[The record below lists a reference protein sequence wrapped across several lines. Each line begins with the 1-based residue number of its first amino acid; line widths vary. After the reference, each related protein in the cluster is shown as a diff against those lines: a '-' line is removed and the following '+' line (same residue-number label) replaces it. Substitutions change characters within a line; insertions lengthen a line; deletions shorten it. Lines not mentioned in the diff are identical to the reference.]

1 MWKNTAKILIIGVA
15 ICVLFSGTLSL
26 AGYKAAKI
34 TYTISGSVGI
44 SGVVMNGLP
53 GNPVTDKDGNYTA
66 TVDYGF
72 SGTVTPMKESYT
84 FGPASRRYESV
95 TANRTNQ
102 VYTAT
107 LLTFTISGSAGMS
120 GVVLEG
126 LPGEPVTDANGSYS
140 ATVDYGWSGTVTPT
154 KAGFAFK
161 PASRIFHS
169 VAKDQVCNYT
179 VEKLCFIIS
188 GSVGMSGVTM
198 EGLPGD
204 PVSNEKGF
212 YTAIVDY
219 GWSGTVTPVKEGCI
233 FEPPKRTYTKITA
246 DQPDD
251 YTTKLLT
258 FTVSGTV
265 TFDGLPLSDVVINGL
280 PVNPVTDKNGYYT
293 GVVNYGWNGA
303 VTPTKRG
310 YTFKPANATYESV
323 IAPKTQN
330 YTATLL
336 TCTVSGKI
344 TCKGLPIAGVVL
356 EGLPGKPVTT
366 KDGRYIATVNY
377 GWSGTVTPIKEG
389 YTFDTARRQYAN
401 VIGSQS
407 EQNYTGKL
415 LTYTISG
422 MVTLGQMGLEGVQ
435 VSANNGAASSR
446 TNAKGHYSI
455 TVPYGWSGTVTPVK
469 NGYTFDMTKQK
480 YVDVTGSQADQN
492 YAAELLKYTISGR
505 ITSGGKPI
513 EGVSVLA
520 DNGGGTS
527 KTDAAGKYEILVN
540 HGWSGTVKP
549 IKEGYTFDA
558 AKRRYTNISADKNEQ
573 NYEATLRTFT
583 ISGTI
588 VIGGEPIEGV
598 SMTSDNSGGSDTTN
612 AQGRYSV
619 TVPYGWSGTVTP
631 TKAGYRF
638 DPPTK
643 RYLNVTSDIDEDKAG
658 KEAERKAAERKAA
671 ERRAAIDEDKAG
683 KEAER
688 KAAERRAAERRAAER
703 RAAEQRTA
711 EQEAAE
717 REAAEREAVERRAVE
732 QETAEPEA
740 VERKVPE
747 EPIVEEP
754 IAEESAKVTEQRL
767 ISNIF
772 IDTELRQVLQDI
784 SSQAG
789 VTIIPDQTVTGLIT
803 CELREVPLE
812 KALEIVLAGTGYV
825 VKKTPDYYLVSSP
838 DPKEMAFPASSKTK
852 FIKMNYIGAE
862 DAVKLLSPVF
872 KKYIQASTTT
882 STVIITAPPALIDR
896 IESDLKLIDQ
906 PPKHVLLDARFVVMQ
921 SDDLLNIGVE
931 WTWPRIKAGVFSKS
945 ELHGGGAPEV
955 GGKWPWG
962 IQIGYATGPEFTNA
976 LELKLNLLE
985 ANGEAT
991 IISSP
996 QVMAQDGKQAEIKV
1010 ITEEY
1015 FSLLPEYEEGRGYYY
1030 QRAELQKIQYGT
1042 ILKITPHI
1050 GEQGNITLD
1059 LSVEVSDVVM
1069 RKEDDYPVV
1078 TRRNVTNTMRIKDGG
1093 TVSVA
1098 GLKKSETY
1106 LTERKVPGLG
1116 GLPILGGLFRDKRK
1130 EESTEQVA
1138 VFITAHLIPEST
1150 LGARTPEPSPAEQEQ
1165 VPDEGEPTDN
1175 DFKKAL
1181 EKSLLLPNNK

>member
-1 MWKNTAKILIIGVA
+1 MLKNTDKTLIMGIT
-15 ICVLFSGTLSL
+15 ICVLLSGTLCL
-26 AGYKAAKI
+26 AGYEAAKI
-34 TYTISGSVGI
+34 TYTISGSTGI
-44 SGVVMNGLP
+44 SGAVMDGLP
-53 GNPVTDKDGNYTA
+53 GNPVTDNKGNYTA
-66 TVDYGF
+66 TVDYGW

-84 FGPASRRYESV
+84 FGPASRRYEPV

-126 LPGEPVTDANGSYS
+126 LPGEPVTDVNGFYS

-169 VAKDQVCNYT
+169 VAKDQVCDYT

-251 YTTKLLT
+251 HTTKLLT

-280 PVNPVTDKNGYYT
+280 LANPVTDKNGYYT

-323 IAPKTQN
+323 MAPKTQN

-356 EGLPGKPVTT
+356 EGLPGKPVTA

-422 MVTLGQMGLEGVQ
+422 VVTLGQIGLEGVQ
-435 VSANNGAASSR
+435 VSANNGAASGR
-446 TNAKGHYSI
+446 TNAKGQYSI
-455 TVPYGWSGTVTPVK
+455 TMPYGWSGTVTPMK
-469 NGYTFDMTKQK
+469 DGYTFDMTKQK
-480 YVDVTGSQADQN
+480 YVDVTGSQTDQN
-492 YAAELLKYTISGR
+492 YAARLLKYTISGR

-540 HGWSGTVKP
+540 HGFSGTVKP

-558 AKRRYTNISADKNEQ
+558 AKRRYTNVTADKNEQ

-588 VIGGEPIEGV
+588 VIDGEPIEGV
-598 SMTSDNSGGSDTTN
+598 SMTADNGGSSDTTN

-638 DPPTK
+638 DPPIK
-643 RYLNVTSDIDEDKAG
+643 RYLNVTSDIDEDKAE
-658 KEAERKAAERKAA
+658 KESERSKAAEQYKDALRKKVEQMAAEQKAAEQRAAEQRAAERKAA
-671 ERRAAIDEDKAG
+671 ERSITEQY
-683 KEAER
+683 
-688 KAAERRAAERRAAER
+688 RAAER
-703 RAAEQRTA
+703 RAAEQ
-711 EQEAAE
+711 EIV
-717 REAAEREAVERRAVE
+717 EREAVER
-732 QETAEPEA
+732 ET

-754 IAEESAKVTEQRL
+754 IVEESAKVVEQRL

-789 VTIIPDQTVTGLIT
+789 VTIIPDQTIEGLIT
-803 CELREVPLE
+803 CELTDVPLE

-852 FIKMNYIGAE
+852 FIKTNYIRAE
-862 DAVKLLSPVF
+862 NAVKLLSPIF
-872 KKYIQASTTT
+872 KKYVQADATT
-882 STVIITAPPALIDR
+882 STVVITAPLALIER
-896 IESDLKLIDQ
+896 IESDIELIDV
-906 PPKHVLLDARFVVMQ
+906 PPRHVMLDARVVVMKR
-921 SDDLLNIGVE
+921 DDLLNLGIDWG
-931 WTWPRIKAGVFSKS
+931 WPKIKVGVFSDS
-945 ELHGGGAPEV
+945 SLHGGGAPKT

-962 IQIGYATGPEFTNA
+962 IQIGYATGPEFTNS
-976 LELKLNLLE
+976 LELTLNLLE
-985 ANGEAT
+985 QNGEAT
-991 IISSP
+991 IVSSP
-996 QVMAQDGKQAEIKV
+996 QVLAQDGKKAEIKI

-1015 FSLLPEYEEGRGYYY
+1015 YSLLPGMTEEAQYYYY
-1030 QRAELQKIQYGT
+1030 QRAELEKIEYGT
-1042 ILKITPHI
+1042 ILTITPHI
-1050 GEQGNITLD
+1050 GRDGDITLD
-1059 LSVEVSDVVM
+1059 MNLEISDVIV
-1069 RKEDDYPVV
+1069 RTEDQYPVV
-1078 TRRNVTNTMRIKDGG
+1078 TRRSVSNTMRIKDGG

-1098 GLKKSETY
+1098 GLKKVETY
-1106 LTERKVPGLG
+1106 QTERKVPGLG
-1116 GLPILGGLFRDKRK
+1116 GIPLLGALFRSKADQGSSQ
-1130 EESTEQVA
+1130 EVA
-1138 VFITAHLIPEST
+1138 IFVTAHLIPEST
-1150 LGARTPEPSPAEQEQ
+1150 LGARTPEPSPAEQGQ

-1181 EKSLLLPNNK
+1181 EKSLLLPNNDK